1 VFDFCARTVGWFERF
16 MPARPGTGKAN
27 AVTDFES
34 YRDEFPVVGR
44 KAYLIS
50 ASLGP
55 VSNRARRYLDEYVD
69 AWAGEGAP
77 DPVWMEHIF
86 PPHAVGEGDLRP
98 PGRRR
103 SVRARHRHQRVARAV
118 DDRVL
123 PRLLGGTEPPDPVG
137 ARLPH
142 RRPRVAR
149 QERRGAEVVWLESP
163 DGLTVPLE
171 SYAEAIDERTAA
183 VCINRVLYRSST
195 LVDAKEIARMAREA
209 GAWSVVDDF
218 HGAGI
223 VPVDVHDLGCDFYT
237 TGVLKWLCGG
247 PGLTFLY
254 ARSELLPTL
263 QPAITGWMAQ
273 EEPFAFDHRN
283 LRPHATARRLE
294 SGTPPA
300 PTAFIAQ
307 GGLDIITE
315 VGPENIRPRVG
326 ELSDYVIAA
335 GREAGLPVRSLPDWR
350 QRGGLVNIGVGTDAE
365 KVCHAL
371 FERDVCVDFRGDGI
385 RCRPT
390 SSRRTRTSTGCFAAL
405 REIL

>member
-1 VFDFCARTVGWFERF
+1 
-16 MPARPGTGKAN
+16 M
-27 AVTDFES
+27 
-34 YRDEFPVVGR
+34 
-44 KAYLIS
+44 
-50 ASLGP
+50 
-55 VSNRARRYLDEYVD
+55 
-69 AWAGEGAP
+69 
-77 DPVWMEHIF
+77 
-86 PPHAVGEGDLRP
+86 
-98 PGRRR
+98 R
-103 SVRARHRHQRVARAV
+103 SVKETFAA
-118 DDRVL
+118 L
-123 PRLLGGTEPPDPVG
+123 VG
-137 ARLPH
+137 AEPGELAITTNVSLALSTIASCLDFSGERNRLVLSELDFPTDGH
-142 RRPRVAR
+142 VWLA
-149 QERRGAEVVWLESP
+149 QERRGAEVVWLPSP

-195 LVDAKEIARMAREA
+195 LVDAKEISRMAREA

-237 TGVLKWLCGG
+237 TGVLKWLLGG

-254 ARSELLPTL
+254 ARRDLLPSL

-273 EEPFAFDHRN
+273 EEPFAFDHKH
-283 LRPHATARRLE
+283 LKPHPTARRLE

-300 PTAFIAQ
+300 PVAFIAQ

-315 VGPENIRPRVG
+315 VGPENIRPRIG
-326 ELSDYVIAA
+326 ELSDYVIARA
-335 GREAGLPVRSLPDWR
+335 GEAGLPVRSLPDWR
-350 QRGGLVNIGVGTDAE
+350 RRGGLVNIGVGTDAE

-385 RCRPT
+385 RVSPHFF
-390 SSRRTRTSTGCFAAL
+390 STTGDVDRLFEAL